1 MNTVSECIW
10 CQMVISSVTN
20 RKFCTVNLNLQ
31 VILTCYS
38 HFCSW
43 KSTLGMPIV
52 NQNEQQNL
60 QNKYIWR
67 YKSIIVFVQTENYTT
82 TNYFL
87 RSKCSL
93 LQNCKQSNGSELMY
107 ILYRHF
113 SAQIYRLMN
122 CIHTGMCDCSLLKI
136 LDTFLLVTKTIFC
149 WSRKLMFYIFIYI

>member
-1 MNTVSECIW
+1 M
-10 CQMVISSVTN
+10 
-20 RKFCTVNLNLQ
+20 
-31 VILTCYS
+31 
-38 HFCSW
+38 
-43 KSTLGMPIV
+43 
-52 NQNEQQNL
+52 

-136 LDTFLLVTKTIFC
+136 LDTFLLVTKTISLETPTPLRYTGFSDNVFNTKLLSC
-149 WSRKLMFYIFIYI
+149 LMLHVWSRFCRIGLNFLFVESSALNGVAILHR